1 MNYSTKNDVLTGT
14 RKTTRLH
21 TMKKYFVRDYQLYVL
36 CLPALTYFFVFCY
49 MPMYG
54 IQIAFKN
61 FTIGKTIAESPWV
74 GFAHFE
80 RFLSTYKFWDV
91 LKNTL
96 VVSFYSLLAS
106 FPVPIIMALLLNQ
119 TTNEK
124 FKKLVQTV
132 TYAPHFISV
141 VVMCGMITTFLSP
154 STGVVNSMIKAMGGE
169 SVFFMASPEMWK
181 HIYVWSGVWQGA
193 GWSSVIYIA
202 SLSSISPDLYEAAEI
217 DGASRLQK
225 IRYIDIPAIM
235 PTMVILLILNMG
247 SLMNVGFQK
256 AYLLQNSLNI
266 SSSEIINT
274 YVYKVGLE
282 GNQFSYSS
290 AVGLFNTVVNIILLV
305 TTNKI
310 SQKIQ
315 GTSLW

>member
-1 MNYSTKNDVLTGT
+1 MNHSTKNSVLAGT
-14 RKTTRLH
+14 KKTTRLH
-21 TMKKYFVRDYQLYVL
+21 TMKKHFVRDYQLYVL
-36 CLPALTYFFVFCY
+36 CLPAIIYFFVFCY

-54 IQIAFKN
+54 VQIAFKD
-61 FTIGKTIAESPWV
+61 FTIGKTIAESQWV
-74 GFAHFE
+74 GFEHFE

-106 FPVPIIMALLLNQ
+106 FPIPIIMALLLNQ

-124 FKKLVQTV
+124 FKKIVQTV

-141 VVMCGMITTFLSP
+141 VVLCGMITTFLSP
-154 STGVVNSMIKAMGGE
+154 STGVVNSMIKALGGE

-193 GWSSVIYIA
+193 GWSSIIYIA

-282 GNQFSYSS
+282 GTQYSYSA
-290 AVGLFNTVVNIILLV
+290 AVGLFNTVINIILLV
-305 TTNKI
+305 SANKI
-310 SQKIQ
+310 SQKLQ